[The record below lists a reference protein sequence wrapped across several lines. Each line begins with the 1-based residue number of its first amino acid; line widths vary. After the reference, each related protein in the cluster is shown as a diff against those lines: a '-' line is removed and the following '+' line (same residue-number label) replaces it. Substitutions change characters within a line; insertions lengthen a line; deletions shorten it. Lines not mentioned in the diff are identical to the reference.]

1 MQFEIGNPVIIKNR
15 SVYERATV
23 LDYFYRQG
31 VTYYTVKTEKGSII
45 ENVPNI
51 EGQPCYVHKSM
62 SLQLNKQFHEQEV

>member
-15 SVYERATV
+15 KIYEKAVV

-31 VTYYTVKTEKGSII
+31 VTYYTVKTEKGSTI
-45 ENVPNI
+45 ENVPNL
-51 EGQPCYVHKSM
+51 EGQPCYVHNSM